1 MITKRMDLWYS
12 IEKRRDAAN
21 ENWQHYAQKKKKP
34 AENSVQIDNEDIL
47 WYDNNIVPYM
57 RLTFPY
63 MK

>member
-1 MITKRMDLWYS
+1 MDLWYS
-12 IEKRRDAAN
+12 IEKRRDASN
-21 ENWQHYAQKKKKP
+21 ENWQHSAQKKKKP
-34 AENSVQIDNEDIL
+34 AENSVQIDNEGIL